1 MNRKYNSVRISHIVM
16 SAPGTEDA
24 RIVALPLRLGERCNR
39 KSNPFCLRA
48 VVTADDTLIPA
59 SSVARAANCTSVL
72 HVADKCTRN
81 AASKTR
87 LPSWTYYTEKFER
100 GSRLALAVA
109 LPGMLVFFVT
119 SILCSVRR
127 IDVRE
132 YLYFSVASLAAVSC
146 GLVNMTA
153 LPAAARALLSPRRP
167 IKCGTRSR
175 GWLMSSN
182 LCTGVEG
189 DLTWRQ

>member
-1 MNRKYNSVRISHIVM
+1 MIPKYNSARISHIVA

-24 RIVALPLRLGERCNR
+24 RSVALPLRLGARCSR
-39 KSNPFCLRA
+39 RSKPFCLRA
-48 VVTADDTLIPA
+48 AVTADDTLMRA

-81 AASKTR
+81 AASQR
-87 LPSWTYYTEKFER
+87 RVPSWTDDTEKFER
-100 GSRLALAVA
+100 GSRLARAVA

-119 SILCSVRR
+119 SILCSARR
-127 IDVRE
+127 IDERE

-153 LPAAARALLSPRRP
+153 LLAAARALLSPRRP
-167 IKCGTRSR
+167 IKCGRRSR
-175 GWLMSSN
+175 SWLMSSN